1 MIKVLKTLWLDL
13 FKEVR
18 AGETGPYP
26 HLCVLRG
33 LGPRPQTVAGE
44 QARGWE
50 MQPRLVARAPLL
62 FWGGSWCLSLGAG
75 AFGQLV
81 GSSASTLSLGLQD
94 PVVELLAPP
103 GALWKSQRDQLVLS
117 LPTSECPP
125 TLRPTPS
132 PHLSRLVSS
141 CLISFIKRKITTQER
156 QPGETQLTR
165 AGQHLRYRG
174 AAAGQGGRALAD
186 RGCPGHG

>member
-1 MIKVLKTLWLDL
+1 MLSAGHLCGCGCQSRTRAPGAAGRTLPVPELPLQGDRSDLCPLFMIKVLKTLWLDL

-94 PVVELLAPP
+94 PVVELLGPRVPSGKAR
-103 GALWKSQRDQLVLS
+103 G
-117 LPTSECPP
+117 TSW
-125 TLRPTPS
+125 
-132 PHLSRLVSS
+132 
-141 CLISFIKRKITTQER
+141 
-156 QPGETQLTR
+156 
-165 AGQHLRYRG
+165 Y
-174 AAAGQGGRALAD
+174 
-186 RGCPGHG
+186 